1 MEFTFGTYLW
11 DTCYKGMDDYVWAC
25 LYRDVATVMQGRV
38 DISYALDKIDKI
50 KYNNIS

>member
-25 LYRDVATVMQGRV
+25 LCQDVVAVMQGRV
-38 DISYALDKIDKI
+38 DIS
-50 KYNNIS
+50 